1 MSGVGQG
8 VPQRMTA
15 FVDPRSGVMT
25 PAWYRFF
32 YTIWERTGG
41 APATSTIDDVIET
54 LKMSDV
60 TPAAN
65 PGPAAWLGAILGDVV
80 PASNPE
86 PAAWLGAAL
95 GDVVPASNPE
105 PAAWLGAAMGDV
117 GTPANPEAPAWLG
130 AALGDVVTPMQTE
143 SAVWQA
149 VSAGDIPRVPEND
162 PMMISLMVA

>member
-65 PGPAAWLGAILGDVV
+65 PEPAAWLGAILGDVV

-86 PAAWLGAAL
+86 PAAWLGAVL
-95 GDVVPASNPE
+95 GDVAAVPS
-105 PAAWLGAAMGDV
+105 
-117 GTPANPEAPAWLG
+117 
-130 AALGDVVTPMQTE
+130 TE

>member
-1 MSGVGQG
+1 MSGIAQG

-32 YTIWERTGG
+32 YSIWERTGG

-65 PGPAAWLGAILGDVV
+65 P
-80 PASNPE
+80 E
-86 PAAWLGAAL
+86 PAAWLSA
-95 GDVVPASNPE
+95 V
-105 PAAWLGAAMGDV
+105 
-117 GTPANPEAPAWLG
+117 
-130 AALGDVVTPMQTE
+130 LGDVVTPTQTE

-149 VSAGDIPRVPEND
+149 VAAGDVPRVPEND

>member
-1 MSGVGQG
+1 VSGIAQG

-32 YTIWERTGG
+32 YSIWERTGG

-65 PGPAAWLGAILGDVV
+65 P
-80 PASNPE
+80 E
-86 PAAWLGAAL
+86 PAAWLGAVL
-95 GDVVPASNPE
+95 GDVV
-105 PAAWLGAAMGDV
+105 
-117 GTPANPEAPAWLG
+117 TPANPEAPAWLG
-130 AALGDVVTPMQTE
+130 AALGDMAAVPSTE

>member
-1 MSGVGQG
+1 
-8 VPQRMTA
+8 MTA

-65 PGPAAWLGAILGDVV
+65 PEPAAWLGAILGDVV

-86 PAAWLGAAL
+86 PAAWLGAVL
-95 GDVVPASNPE
+95 GDVAAVPS
-105 PAAWLGAAMGDV
+105 
-117 GTPANPEAPAWLG
+117 
-130 AALGDVVTPMQTE
+130 TE

>member
-1 MSGVGQG
+1 
-8 VPQRMTA
+8 MTA

-32 YTIWERTGG
+32 YSIWERTGG

-65 PGPAAWLGAILGDVV
+65 PDLAAWLGAV
-80 PASNPE
+80 
-86 PAAWLGAAL
+86 
-95 GDVVPASNPE
+95 
-105 PAAWLGAAMGDV
+105 
-117 GTPANPEAPAWLG
+117 
-130 AALGDVVTPMQTE
+130 LGDVVTPMQTE